1 MTNAMAR
8 AALRGRCLL
17 RREMV
22 LRLTRLGARHGERR
36 ALTAGW
42 TGALMGG
49 FLFTFLETVIYRR
62 AVVSCAMRS
71 MHEEALFRLI
81 TDACTDLWLQHL
93 YLHCEV

>member
-1 MTNAMAR
+1 MAR

-42 TGALMGG
+42 TGALLMGG
-49 FLFTFLETVIYRR
+49 FLFTFLETVFYRR
-62 AVVSCAMRS
+62 AVVSCAEPWFHALCVACMKRRS
-71 MHEEALFRLI
+71 F
-81 TDACTDLWLQHL
+81 
-93 YLHCEV
+93 V